1 MTQVC
6 QVMGPSRAGS
16 IDNPRFSTVLQ
27 TYMID
32 PWFFAA
38 FCLGLL
44 AACALIRVVRIPVL
58 FDRIVAAAVTLT
70 VAATAGIVLSIAL
83 GTVLILDLTI
93 VIVVLGY
100 AAIIASG
107 TFAPEAAA

>member
-1 MTQVC
+1 MTQVFL
-6 QVMGPSRAGS
+6 VPGVLAGGS

-27 TYMID
+27 THMID

-38 FCLGLL
+38 FLLGLL

-70 VAATAGIVLSIAL
+70 VTAAAGLVLSIAL
-83 GTVLILDLTI
+83 GTILILDLTI